1 MSKRGRLAYIRE
13 VLREYPQIKK
23 RPAETWSERDARL
36 VAMVD
41 DILAETDCKRGGAAR
56 NEIIDHVYFKRS
68 HTLYGAAMRVSVGI
82 RTAERWNAELME
94 DVAKKMRL
102 F

>member
-36 VAMVD
+36 VSMVD
-41 DILAETDCKRGGAAR
+41 DTLAEIAQTRDGDKQASLF
-56 NEIIDHVYFKRS
+56 DLVYFRRS
-68 HTLYGAAMRVSVGI
+68 HTLYGAAMTIPVS
-82 RTAERWNAELME
+82 ERQAQKWNARLMRIMA
-94 DVAKKMRL
+94 DKMQL

>member
-36 VAMVD
+36 VSMVD
-41 DILAETDCKRGGAAR
+41 DTLT
-56 NEIIDHVYFKRS
+56 EIAQTRDGDKQASLFDLVYFRRS
-68 HTLYGAAMRVSVGI
+68 HTLYGAAMTIPVS
-82 RTAERWNAELME
+82 ERQAQKWNARLMRIMA
-94 DVAKKMRL
+94 DKMQL

>member
-41 DILAETDCKRGGAAR
+41 DALAE
-56 NEIIDHVYFKRS
+56 I
-68 HTLYGAAMRVSVGI
+68 M
-82 RTAERWNAELME
+82 
-94 DVAKKMRL
+94 
-102 F
+102 